1 MHSSTHVFAAGA
13 KNVTPSTFYVNVT
26 ATQAV
31 LCSSWWTH
39 GRYSQLNVLA
49 KVGAWINLFAFL
61 YEAVVYKTMSVGVP
75 VASTLFA

>member
-13 KNVTPSTFYVNVT
+13 KNVSPSTFYVDVT

-31 LCSSWWTH
+31 LCSSWC
-39 GRYSQLNVLA
+39 YSQLNVLA
-49 KVGAWINLFAFL
+49 KVEAWINLFAFL